1 MDYNPQ
7 QLSAIAHKGGTLLL
21 SAGAGSGKT
30 AVLAARIAS
39 LVLFGVPVESM
50 LVVTFTNAA
59 AAEMKRR
66 VRLRLAEAAE
76 DDTLDK
82 IARANARSGLAA
94 LSSASIC
101 TLHAFCTSV
110 LRRHFAACGLDPAF
124 RAADDFEAGALAAAS
139 AKEAIA
145 ASVVEGEPGFLAFYD
160 GFGGRNGRALPE
172 VLLSAWNFLTTR
184 TDIDAFLDGALQKF
198 DAAPFEL
205 SASPAAKTILH
216 HHARRCAQA
225 ASILRAA
232 AAELPR
238 TEEGLAVGELLLTDA
253 DAMAAFSEALRKGTA
268 TLFDLCSYQFPR
280 LVFKRDTA
288 LSKERIQSARNRA
301 KALVSPRALEAD
313 AALSDGEAQSRL
325 LALQKPQAQA
335 FAALIRRFRS
345 IYSAKKDER
354 GVIDFSDMEQL
365 ALKALSDPEI
375 AKEYQQRFSHIFIDE
390 YQDSSEI
397 QEAIIGT
404 FSAEKDMF
412 LVGDVKQSIYSFR
425 AAKPELFLDRARRAK
440 TGEGRVLPLNV
451 NYRTCPA
458 LLRCVNDLFSRAMTG
473 AVPYGQ
479 DDALNP
485 GRAEAGGGTKLDVRI
500 ICGET
505 GGAAPRADSAD
516 PVDPIDPID
525 PIEAEARLAAAL
537 IKARMK
543 RPIGEGDR
551 ARMPV
556 FEDFCVLLRTVSKS
570 AETFCQVFAAEGIPA
585 FADLTGGYFDAVEVQ
600 VLLNL
605 LRLVDDRRQ
614 DVALLSVL
622 RAGIGGFSDSDLA
635 QIRIHA
641 RRRWR
646 DREPDAADDEPIS
659 YYEALTLCAAGDLG
673 GLSEKCADFLAFL
686 QEARE
691 EARILPLS
699 RFCEWIVR
707 RTAYDDSV
715 AVLSGGETRLANLR
729 RFLDQARSYESGS
742 PRGLS
747 GFLAHVDGALSAGK
761 DLGSS
766 TVGGAGCVRVMS
778 VHRSKGLEFPIVFL
792 CCANRQYNAAES
804 KKSVLWSAKGGLCMR
819 AYHPGERAVYETLYH
834 RAAAKEQEDAL
845 REEELRVLYVALTRA
860 REELTVVG
868 TSKDLQKDAQN
879 WADPDAGPPKSHLWV
894 IMRAAAE
901 FPEAGGI
908 FEKAGVFVSRPGS
921 PHEGEWAFH
930 LHEAGTL
937 PGQKAAAED
946 QERFCAWAREAES
959 LDPSAFSARLWRF
972 EPGRPLPAKIAA
984 TALLS
989 PQKAS
994 DYSRAPRFA
1003 AGETLTAAQKGEAV
1017 HALLRHVD
1025 LGAMIT
1031 EAYLK
1036 NRLAELTQREM
1047 LAQNMAEAVDV
1058 SAVARFFASSLGVRM
1073 LRAKEVLRE
1082 QPFSLFEEI
1091 DGRRVIVQG
1100 MIDACFLENGRWILV
1115 DYKTDRQKGSAEE
1128 AAKAHAPQLEIYQKA
1143 LEAATGITVAEKYV
1157 AFLSLGANVSV

>member
-7 QLSAIAHKGGTLLL
+7 QLSAIAHRGGTLLL

-39 LVLFGVPVESM
+39 LVLSGVPVESM

-66 VRLRLAEAAE
+66 VRLRLSEAAE
-76 DDTLDK
+76 DDSLGK
-82 IARANARSGLAA
+82 AARANARSGLAA

-101 TLHAFCTSV
+101 TLHAFCTGV

-124 RAADDFEAGALAAAS
+124 RAADDFEAGALAASS
-139 AKEAIA
+139 AKDAIV
-145 ASVVEGEPGFLAFYD
+145 ASVVEGDPGFLAFYD

-172 VLLSAWNFLTTR
+172 VLLFAWNFLTTR
-184 TDIDAFLDGALQKF
+184 ADMDAFLDGALQKF
-198 DAAPFEL
+198 DAAPSEL
-205 SASPAAKTILH
+205 SASPAARTLLN

-225 ASILRAA
+225 AAILRSA
-232 AAELPR
+232 AAEIPR
-238 TEEGLAVGELLLTDA
+238 TDEGLAVGELLLADA
-253 DAMAAFSEALRKGTA
+253 DAMAAFSEALREGKA
-268 TLFDLCSYQFPR
+268 TLYDLCSYKFPR
-280 LVFKRDTA
+280 LAFKRDTS
-288 LSKERIQSARNRA
+288 LPKERIQSARNRA
-301 KALVSPRALEAD
+301 KALVSPRSLEAD
-313 AALSDGEAQSRL
+313 AALADGEAQSRL
-325 LALQKPQAQA
+325 LSLQKPQAQA
-335 FAALIRRFRS
+335 FAALIRRFRG

-375 AKEYQQRFSHIFIDE
+375 AKEYQKRFTHIFIDE

-404 FSAEKDMF
+404 FSAGKDMF

-425 AAKPELFLDRARRAK
+425 AAKPELFLERARRAR
-440 TGEGRVLPLNV
+440 TGEGKVLPLNV
-451 NYRTCPA
+451 NYRTSPA

-473 AVPYGQ
+473 AVPYGP

-485 GRAEAGGGTKLDVRI
+485 GRPEGADKTALNVRIVCGEAGGAGS
-500 ICGET
+500 
-505 GGAAPRADSAD
+505 ADSRAD
-516 PVDPIDPID
+516 PV
-525 PIEAEARLAAAL
+525 EAEARLAAAL
-537 IKARMK
+537 IKERMK
-543 RPIGEGDR
+543 RPIGEGAQ

-570 AETFCQVFAAEGIPA
+570 AETFCQIFAAEGIPA
-585 FADLTGGYFDAVEVQ
+585 FAGLTGGYFDAIEVQ

-605 LRLVDDRRQ
+605 LRLVDDSRQ

-641 RRRWR
+641 KRRWR
-646 DREPDAADDEPIS
+646 DREPDATDDEPVAYS
-659 YYEALTLCAAGDLG
+659 EALALCAAGALG
-673 GLSEKCADFLAFL
+673 GLSEKCAAFLAFL
-686 QEARE
+686 DEARE
-691 EARILPLS
+691 EARILSLS
-699 RFCEWIVR
+699 RFCEWIIR
-707 RTAYDDSV
+707 RTAYDDAVS
-715 AVLSGGETRLANLR
+715 VLSGGETRLANVR
-729 RFLDQARSYESGS
+729 RFLDQARAYESGS

-778 VHRSKGLEFPIVFL
+778 VHRSKGLEFPVVFL
-792 CCANRQYNAAES
+792 CSANRQYNAAES

-860 REELTVVG
+860 REELTVIG
-868 TSKDLQKDAQN
+868 TSKDLQKDAQS
-879 WADPDAGPPKSHLWV
+879 WADPDGGPAKSHLCV
-894 IMRAAAE
+894 LLRAASE
-901 FPEAGGI
+901 FPEAGAV
-908 FEKAGVFVSRPGS
+908 FEKAGVFVPRPATFHDGQ
-921 PHEGEWAFH
+921 WAFY

-937 PGQKAAAED
+937 LGQDAAAED
-946 QERFCAWAREAES
+946 KARFEAWAGEAKNA
-959 LDPSAFSARLWRF
+959 DPSTFSARLWRF
-972 EPGRPLPAKIAA
+972 EPGRPLAAKIAA

-989 PQKAS
+989 PKKAS
-994 DYSRAPRFA
+994 DYSKAPRFA
-1003 AGETLTAAQKGEAV
+1003 AGETLTAAQRGEAV

-1025 LGAMIT
+1025 LGREIT

-1036 NRLAELTQREM
+1036 TRLDELVQREM
-1047 LAQNMAEAVDV
+1047 LAKNMAQAVDV
-1058 SAVARFFASSLGVRM
+1058 PAIARFFASPLGQRM
-1073 LRAKEVLRE
+1073 QRAGDVLRE
-1082 QPFSLFEEI
+1082 KPFSLPEEI
-1091 DGRRVIVQG
+1091 GGRRVIVQG
-1100 MIDACFLENGRWILV
+1100 MIDACFVENGGWILV
-1115 DYKTDRQKGSAEE
+1115 DYKTDRQKESPED

-1143 LEAATGITVAEKYV
+1143 LEAATGIRVFEKYV
-1157 AFLSLGANVSV
+1157 ALLSLGANVLV

>member
-39 LVLFGVPVESM
+39 LVLSGVSVESM

-76 DDTLDK
+76 DDSLDHT
-82 IARANARSGLAA
+82 ARANARSGLAA

-139 AKEAIA
+139 AKEAIC

-172 VLLSAWNFLTTR
+172 TLLSAWNFLTTR

-205 SASPAAKTILH
+205 SASPAAKTILN
-216 HHARRCAQA
+216 HHARQCARA
-225 ASILRAA
+225 ASILRAI

-268 TLFDLCSYQFPR
+268 TLFDLCSYKFPR

-288 LSKERIQSARNRA
+288 LPKERVQSARNRA

-335 FAALIRRFRS
+335 FAALIRRFRG
-345 IYSAKKDER
+345 IYCAKKDER

-375 AKEYQQRFSHIFIDE
+375 AKEYQKRFTHIFIDE

-397 QEAIIGT
+397 QEAIIGK
-404 FSAEKDMF
+404 FSAKKDLF

-425 AAKPELFLDRARRAK
+425 AAKPELFLARARRAK

-485 GRAEAGGGTKLDVRI
+485 GRAESGCETKLNVRI
-500 ICGET
+500 IYGET
-505 GGAAPRADSAD
+505 GNAAPRADSAD
-516 PVDPIDPID
+516 PIDPTD

-570 AETFCQVFAAEGIPA
+570 AETFCRVFAAEGIPA
-585 FADLTGGYFDAVEVQ
+585 FADLTGGYFDAIEVQ

-605 LRLVDDRRQ
+605 LRLVDDSRQ

-635 QIRIHA
+635 RIRVYA
-641 RRRWR
+641 KRRWR
-646 DREPDAADDEPIS
+646 DREPGAADDEPIS

-673 GLSEKCADFLAFL
+673 ALSEKCADFLAFL
-686 QEARE
+686 KEARE

-778 VHRSKGLEFPIVFL
+778 VHRSKGLEFPVVFL

-804 KKSVLWSAKGGLCMR
+804 KKSVLWSARGGLCMR

-834 RAAAKEQEDAL
+834 RAAVREQEDAL

-868 TSKDLQKDAQN
+868 TTKDLQKDAQN
-879 WADPDAGPPKSHLWV
+879 WADPDAGPPKSHLGV

-908 FEKAGVFVSRPGS
+908 FEKAGVFVSRPGF
-921 PHEGEWAFH
+921 PHEGAWAFH

-937 PGQKAAAED
+937 HRQEAAAED

-972 EPGRPLPAKIAA
+972 EPGRPVAAKIAA

-989 PQKAS
+989 PKKAS

-1017 HALLRHVD
+1017 HALMRHVD
-1025 LGAMIT
+1025 LGAAIT
-1031 EAYLK
+1031 ETSLK
-1036 NRLAELTQREM
+1036 NRLDELVQREM
-1047 LAQNMAEAVDV
+1047 LAQNMAASVDV
-1058 SAVARFFASSLGVRM
+1058 SAVARFFGSPLGKRM
-1073 LRAKEVLRE
+1073 LRAGDVLRE
-1082 QPFSLFEEI
+1082 KPFSLFEEI

-1100 MIDACFLENGRWILV
+1100 MIDACFLENGGWILV
-1115 DYKTDRQKGSAEE
+1115 DYKTDRQKGSAED

-1157 AFLSLGANVSV
+1157 AFLSLGANVLV